1 MAIQPDHIL
10 LWRQGSNIKGEHQA
24 SLCSK
29 SGARACAS
37 VVRICR
43 LLERVRFAKS
53 ETLQQRPADLAFS
66 LEDLVEM
73 RAVEAITLGESDL
86 RAGAF
91 NRGLEQLTN
100 FIVVEYPRLR
110 PQIADDRDQI
120 FRDQPEIVLSC
131 SHVAIP
137 GHEWGRSHARQRARA
152 AFNGSADVSP
162 HSRPAMKLIPQT
174 RTSQFSCCSKRLSL
188 L

>member
-1 MAIQPDHIL
+1 VRL
-10 LWRQGSNIKGEHQA
+10 GRS
-24 SLCSK
+24 
-29 SGARACAS
+29 
-37 VVRICR
+37 VRICG
-43 LLERVRFAKS
+43 LLERVCFAKS

-86 RAGAF
+86 RAG

-131 SHVAIP
+131 RHVAIP

-162 HSRPAMKLIPQT
+162 QSRPETKLIPQT
-174 RTSQFSCCSKRLSL
+174 RTSQFSCSSKRLSL
-188 L
+188 FFICHNHDAVRERRY